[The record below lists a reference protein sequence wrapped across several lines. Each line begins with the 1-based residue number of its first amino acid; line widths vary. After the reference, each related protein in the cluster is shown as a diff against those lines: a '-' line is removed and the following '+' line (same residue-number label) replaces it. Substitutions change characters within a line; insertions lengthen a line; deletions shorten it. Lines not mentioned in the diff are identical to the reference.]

1 MIGRLAATCFI
12 PGMFVGVVYLS
23 IILWQVTGFT
33 PIDLINAVTDTI
45 VEPLQQVA
53 EALK

>member
-1 MIGRLAATCFI
+1 MVGKLATTCFI
-12 PGMFVGVVYLS
+12 PGMFVGAVYLS

-45 VEPLQQVA
+45 VEPLQQAV